1 LGDPVQVC
9 WFDGDD
15 NTVVGY
21 HHSYVTS
28 GLGSLA
34 AISACVYCM
43 HLHAGMGF
51 LPTSS
56 FSFDFMFPP
65 SSQSFSCQDFLPSF
79 SEGKD

>member
-1 LGDPVQVC
+1 MGDPVQVC

-21 HHSYVTS
+21 NHSYVAS

-51 LPTSS
+51 LPH
-56 FSFDFMFPP
+56 
-65 SSQSFSCQDFLPSF
+65 LPSLF
-79 SEGKD
+79 SRLSPFFLRGKMTD